1 MGKFSLK
8 IKKSHS
14 RNSGRTSSFSYYR
27 TSVNDN
33 RNIDP
38 SKITRERL
46 MPSKRRSINLLKKIP
61 QLVIAILIFSCIAYV
76 FSLSVDPRI
85 VIADQQ
91 SLSLQPVEVYK
102 SEISKILKNSPLN
115 FTKITIN
122 TKLVAKQIEDAFPEI
137 QSSSIALPL
146 LNRRPIVHIRL
157 STPAAIVHTSNG
169 VFVMD
174 SSGKAIMNDNQL
186 NLSERQKLPKIHD
199 QSQLQI
205 DPGKGIMKSGDVTY
219 ITTFISELEKNKY
232 KIKEIILPPVANE
245 VQFHLADKPYFI
257 KANLSLDPYQ
267 QVGTFL
273 ALQNKLTTD
282 NSLPTSYIDVRVE
295 ERAYYL

>member
-1 MGKFSLK
+1 
-8 IKKSHS
+8 
-14 RNSGRTSSFSYYR
+14 
-27 TSVNDN
+27 
-33 RNIDP
+33 
-38 SKITRERL
+38 